1 MTDKMVEITVEI
13 LSILGTAT
21 KEMKQGT
28 ASEFDHHV
36 TWFQANI
43 DSEKFLKRVA
53 GRTDL
58 EDGLKK
64 LEKLMN
70 EEIAMAIAQNLKLT
84 HNIDTEVTRV
94 GEGVNSILQQAA
106 DVKRS

>member
-1 MTDKMVEITVEI
+1 MVEITVEI

-21 KEMKQGT
+21 KEMEQSP
-28 ASEFDHHV
+28 ASEFDRHL
-36 TWFQANI
+36 TWLQANI
-43 DSEKFLKRVA
+43 CSEKFLKRVA

-64 LEKLMN
+64 LEKLTN

-84 HNIDTEVTRV
+84 YNIDTEVTRV